1 LSNYKKKTLGLLGFI
16 SETGDDYRAAP
27 ENGESDMNMILINS
41 KGKERHRFLHKFFKD
56 YGEVEKQTMFF
67 KSPADVKNTSF
78 MNYSYI
84 DDRDDDQ
91 WLYLPA
97 LKKVKRISGGSKD
110 DYFMGSDF
118 TYEDMMPLA

>member
-1 LSNYKKKTLGLLGFI
+1 MSNYKKKTLGLLGFI